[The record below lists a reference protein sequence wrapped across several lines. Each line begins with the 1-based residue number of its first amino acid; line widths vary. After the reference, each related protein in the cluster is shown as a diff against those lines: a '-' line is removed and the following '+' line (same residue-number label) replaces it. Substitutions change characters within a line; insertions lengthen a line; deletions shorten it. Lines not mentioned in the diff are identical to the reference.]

1 MLLPLLA
8 SASADPRLVGV
19 RLPLLDAASKQKAA
33 IVAIWPSNG
42 TVEALVP
49 YDSALVTH
57 QVLINRKRR
66 MLHLVADDALT
77 GGAAIKSL
85 DLHSTKW
92 LPEVQLDISK
102 CEGAGNCFSQ
112 FRWDAPRSRIVAIAS
127 GFAHGGNQ
135 TGSNAAVVTNAVV
148 AIDPSS
154 GVAKALQ
161 PFPKECGT
169 YLFSGDYDES
179 AQVVYSWLSCPFA
192 PPATA
197 QLVAFD
203 LSAQTNK
210 TLLVVDAH
218 NISAPCVFVPGH
230 GLVAVAADGTL
241 VQIDGAT
248 GGARTLSG
256 VLGGIPSNNGLVW
269 SNASG
274 APTVYSTLVNMG
286 ANKLAAFNLKT
297 NKLSVRQ
304 MDATVSY
311 PQMDDA

>member
-1 MLLPLLA
+1 MLSLLPLLA
-8 SASADPRLVGV
+8 SASANPRLVGV
-19 RLPLLDAASKQKAA
+19 RLPLLDDASKGKAA
-33 IVAIWPSNG
+33 IVAIQPSNG
-42 TVEALVP
+42 TVQALVP
-49 YDSALVTH
+49 YESALVTT
-57 QVLINRKRR
+57 QVLINCKRR
-66 MLHLVADDALT
+66 VLHLVADDALT

-92 LPEVQLDISK
+92 LPDVPLDISK

-112 FRWDAPRSRIVAIAS
+112 FRWDGPRGRIIAIAS
-127 GFAHGGNQ
+127 GFAH
-135 TGSNAAVVTNAVV
+135 TGNAAIVTNAVV
-148 AIDPSS
+148 AIDPNS

-161 PFPKECGT
+161 PFPKECAT
-169 YLFSGDYDES
+169 YLFSGDYDDS

-192 PPATA
+192 PPSTA
-197 QLVAFD
+197 QLIAFD
-203 LSAQTNK
+203 LPAQTNK

-230 GLVAVAADGTL
+230 GLVAVAANGTL
-241 VQIDGAT
+241 MQIDGAT
-248 GGARTLSG
+248 GGARALSG

-274 APTVYSTLVNMG
+274 APTVYSTLVHFG

-297 NKLSVRQ
+297 RKLSVHQ
-304 MDATVSY
+304 MDAAVNY